1 MSDKLIFNCADR
13 MTKKSSTSRC
23 FMNNDEF
30 PKEVQKEIERMKHHC
45 NKKLIEKIT
54 ELEQSNWKGNP
65 SLDVMYELFEL
76 AGIEYREF

>member
-13 MTKKSSTSRC
+13 MTKKSSASRC
-23 FMNNDEF
+23 FMNNGEF

-45 NKKLIEKIT
+45 NKNLIEKIT
-54 ELEQSNWKGNP
+54 ELEQSNWKGNL
-65 SLDVMYELFEL
+65 SLGVMYELFEL